1 MPLDQVEEIVR
12 ANQDVIVIVD
22 EAYIDFAGPSARELL
37 PGYDNL
43 LVVQTFSKSRSM
55 AGVRIGFALGSPA
68 LIKALNDVKYSYNSY
83 TMNLPSQIVG
93 TQAVKDRAYF
103 EETRAKIM
111 TTRERSKKRFAE
123 LGFTFPDSMTNFIL
137 VTHERVPA
145 RAIFDALKKEQIYV
159 RYFNAPRLDNS
170 LRVSIGTDEEMDVL
184 FRFLEQ
190 YLKEWKPAGD
200 SE

>member
-1 MPLDQVEEIVR
+1 
-12 ANQDVIVIVD
+12 
-22 EAYIDFAGPSARELL
+22 
-37 PGYDNL
+37 
-43 LVVQTFSKSRSM
+43 
-55 AGVRIGFALGSPA
+55 
-68 LIKALNDVKYSYNSY
+68 
-83 TMNLPSQIVG
+83 MNLPSQIAG

-190 YLKEWKPAGD
+190 YVKEWKRPGIQSKD
-200 SE
+200 SKEGPDSRVPVR